1 MKDYK
6 TKDDLNSVI
15 SLDKPEKVIK
25 IFFEKY
31 KQGLAFNEFVGSLEE
46 KYNNE
51 YGDCEDCYEYIDI
64 KKEIDEFGEE
74 ITVYIFSDEHYETNE
89 NGELVLKQEIRDAIK
104 EGRIKPSFEFYK
116 NQQIEQYEDIT
127 VTYNEFKEF
136 YSPYAIDKL
145 NKQRDEELKSIVV
158 YVDDIPLNGD
168 ETSQTR
174 MSRAISVM
182 SDDNTILWICAD
194 NEPRGLTK
202 NELIT
207 ALRLSGEKQTEIWAK
222 YKELKDE
229 WR

>member
-6 TKDDLNSVI
+6 TKEDLNLVI
-15 SLDKPEKVIK
+15 SLDKPEMVIR

-31 KQGLAFNEFVGSLEE
+31 KQGLAFNEFVGSLKD
-46 KYNNE
+46 KYNE
-51 YGDCEDCYEYIDI
+51 LYGSCEDCYEYIRTND
-64 KKEIDEFGEE
+64 EIDPVSGSVV
-74 ITVYIFSDEHYETNE
+74 TTYIFDESLYED
-89 NGELVLKQEIRDAIK
+89 GELIDDVKEAIK

-116 NQQIEQYEDIT
+116 NQQIEQYKDIT
-127 VTYNEFKEF
+127 VTDDDFKEF
-136 YSPYAIDKL
+136 YSQYAIDKL

-168 ETSQTR
+168 ELSQTR

-182 SDDNTILWICAD
+182 ADDDSILWICAD
-194 NEPRGLTK
+194 NKLRDLTK

-207 ALRLSGEKQTEIWAK
+207 ALRLSGEKQTEIWAR